1 MPSFVSQ
8 DAFEVALARSG
19 AKAPGTRASLADA
32 KGQFDTLLFRI
43 VRRLLD
49 MLRVVAAQRTLQ
61 PEHVHSL
68 AKLAKLLSGSVG
80 AASGTSGTSG
90 SSGAASGRTMM
101 HGGHAGTVMTGSF
114 FDPDNA
120 ADASSYSATQQN
132 LGSVVFPQDSSAY
145 IRLPLEST
153 FQPLLTGGGSSSSS
167 SGWLSDEALTALLR
181 EYKSRS
187 AASADLRVSEAVR
200 PLLRRL
206 VEANAA
212 AAIATCKKRVKGTK
226 SKCVTATCIGKVAST
241 YVVHL

>member
-1 MPSFVSQ
+1 
-8 DAFEVALARSG
+8 
-19 AKAPGTRASLADA
+19 
-32 KGQFDTLLFRI
+32 
-43 VRRLLD
+43 
-49 MLRVVAAQRTLQ
+49 
-61 PEHVHSL
+61 
-68 AKLAKLLSGSVG
+68 
-80 AASGTSGTSG
+80 
-90 SSGAASGRTMM
+90 M

-132 LGSVVFPQDSSAY
+132 LGSVTFPQDSSVD
-145 IRLPLEST
+145 IRLPLTAT
-153 FQPLLTGGGSSSSS
+153 FQPLLTGGSSSSSS

-212 AAIATCKKRVKGTK
+212 AAIAACKKRVGGTK

-241 YVVHL
+241 FVVRLP